1 MARRKAHVPDYAG
14 TSRGSL
20 LRATREAPESD
31 APKPG
36 ASASFDAPSRYPGV
50 SLLRVLDRPA
60 SVVRLTRQF
69 AGAARGHGCVVHAR
83 RYRIPPRH
91 HDASRRTPPSGQDAR
106 TLAHPKEQSKN
117 NFTSR
122 ESSAPPPANRA
133 ICDRHHS
140 AGTRSRVAP
149 PQRSGGAA
157 SAAPASTQPFGR
169 TTMSD

>member
-1 MARRKAHVPDYAG
+1 MGPRLRGDDSEGFCKDKNLLAPVLCWARGVARIPSCFSVPRTTGTARRKGHVPDYAG

-83 RYRIPPRH
+83 R
-91 HDASRRTPPSGQDAR
+91 
-106 TLAHPKEQSKN
+106 
-117 NFTSR
+117 
-122 ESSAPPPANRA
+122 
-133 ICDRHHS
+133 
-140 AGTRSRVAP
+140 
-149 PQRSGGAA
+149 
-157 SAAPASTQPFGR
+157 
-169 TTMSD
+169 